1 MSALR
6 IAVVGAGH
14 MGRLHAEKVSALG
27 NGGAEVALAGV
38 ADADAARARALADEL
53 GVPATGRFGELL
65 GESDA
70 VIVAVPTVDH
80 HPVVREVLAAGCDV
94 LVEKPI
100 AVDLGEADDLLKLAH
115 EGGRILQ
122 VGHLEWYNPAMQV
135 IRERIQRPRF
145 VEAHRLGPFP
155 DRATDIDVVRDLM
168 IHDLDI
174 IQQILGEEPVR
185 VEAIGVSVLSES
197 VDIANARVTYPGGCV
212 ANLTA
217 SRVTPTPMRKL
228 RFFQTDGYF
237 SIDFLEQSALVLRRR
252 TGDGESGGD
261 AREIQVETLDV
272 NPADAMEAQLRSFL
286 RSVRTREPSPANGP
300 GSPGG
305 ACGAL
310 RTALRV
316 IDAMPAADQLA

>member
-1 MSALR
+1 
-6 IAVVGAGH
+6 
-14 MGRLHAEKVSALG
+14 
-27 NGGAEVALAGV
+27 
-38 ADADAARARALADEL
+38 
-53 GVPATGRFGELL
+53 
-65 GESDA
+65 
-70 VIVAVPTVDH
+70 
-80 HPVVREVLAAGCDV
+80 
-94 LVEKPI
+94 
-100 AVDLGEADDLLKLAH
+100 
-115 EGGRILQ
+115 
-122 VGHLEWYNPAMQV
+122 
-135 IRERIQRPRF
+135 
-145 VEAHRLGPFP
+145 
-155 DRATDIDVVRDLM
+155 
-168 IHDLDI
+168 
-174 IQQILGEEPVR
+174 

-252 TGDGESGGD
+252 TGDGESGAD
-261 AREIQVETLDV
+261 AREIEVETLDV
-272 NPADAMEAQLRSFL
+272 DPTDAMEAQLRSFL
-286 RSVRTREPSPANGP
+286 QSVRTRKPSPANGP